1 MARVKPIDKMPPNLR
16 LSDDLIDLMKDFSL
30 SSAQAIGGAWEIP
43 LFAPANAFDETMESR
58 LSDRKLKPLPPDPFR
73 HQNSAIARPVS
84 RSLKAIGGDRHS
96 RIVRSIRGG
105 RPHRG
110 RKDDQ
115 GASATR
121 RHSEHGGRIPP
132 RCLHAGDQTAGSA
145 G

>member
-84 RSLKAIGGDRHS
+84 RSLKATYPVIKGD
-96 RIVRSIRGG
+96 
-105 RPHRG
+105 
-110 RKDDQ
+110 DW
-115 GASATR
+115 
-121 RHSEHGGRIPP
+121 
-132 RCLHAGDQTAGSA
+132 QT
-145 G
+145 

>member
-73 HQNSAIARPVS
+73 HQNSAIAPLMERLYS
-84 RSLKAIGGDRHS
+84 
-96 RIVRSIRGG
+96 
-105 RPHRG
+105 
-110 RKDDQ
+110 
-115 GASATR
+115 
-121 RHSEHGGRIPP
+121 
-132 RCLHAGDQTAGSA
+132 
-145 G
+145 